1 MKKIVFALSFVSFI
15 QLNAQPI
22 IENANL
28 LPNSSYNYNV
38 RVNQGFSSPIT
49 LNSDVIWDFTS
60 LTSISPGAISIID
73 APASIYGSYFSSANY
88 AYLIA
93 NMYSYFEVNSTEMV
107 ELAHT
112 ITNMGSIYDFNANGK
127 KILQFPFNYGGT
139 FTDDFIS
146 NSTTYSV
153 DVAYA
158 AYGTLNLPN
167 GYSYDNVA
175 LITET
180 SDLTTIYRWYTMNP
194 FMSVAIYRESDH
206 VFVWIEQDMNLGL
219 DEKSALNVSIF
230 PNPMEDKITFQV
242 ATETVI
248 DVIEIYS
255 SEGKLIESIQPNFV
269 EGRMTINTDK
279 FENGTYLVKVG
290 NETFQLVK

>member
-22 IENANL
+22 IENATL

-112 ITNMGSIYDFNANGK
+112 ITNMGSMYDFNANGK

-248 DVIEIYS
+248 DVIE
-255 SEGKLIESIQPNFV
+255 
-269 EGRMTINTDK
+269 
-279 FENGTYLVKVG
+279 
-290 NETFQLVK
+290 